1 MSNPGNDEDTDLP
14 SQDFELDFEIGFSSW
29 ISSQD
34 LLGVG
39 DFSLRGFQFRST
51 ARPRWPKGRTGIGMR
66 PTPKHLRRTIVPWV
80 PEVSLSRAAGIFVV
94 GRRPS
99 EKNPLGPRVEL
110 GLRRGI
116 PICQVRIS
124 SWISAGAYDRLLISS
139 QDVSPGALPYERSG
153 DAHRKLLIITPNR
166 SLSNLMGSYPKG
178 RPIWAWPTFFYL

>member
-1 MSNPGNDEDTDLP
+1 MSNSGNDEDTDLP

-34 LLGVG
+34 PLGVG

-51 ARPRWPKGRTGIGMR
+51 ASPGGLKVDYVWACGQPL
-66 PTPKHLRRTIVPWV
+66 KHLHRTQSYPWV
-80 PEVSLSRAAGIFVV
+80 PDVSLSRAAGIFVV
-94 GRRPS
+94 SRRPS

-124 SWISAGAYDRLLISS
+124 SWISTGAYDRLLISS
-139 QDVSPGALPYERSG
+139 QDSGPGGLPYERSE
-153 DAHRKLLIITPNR
+153 DARRT
-166 SLSNLMGSYPKG
+166 PKG
-178 RPIWAWPTFFYL
+178 DQSGRGLTFF